1 MKIDDAIIDKVLNK
15 EASVEEAGLVAEW
28 FATEE
33 GSEYLSGRLE
43 SESARLT
50 EERAREW
57 LDHPVPEERMRERFI
72 GQIKPEKKIVSYHR
86 GLIAAAVLIPFLF
99 LSISLWFLA
108 DREPESFLPQNMLN

>member
-1 MKIDDAIIDKVLNK
+1 MKIDDAIIDKVLNN

-57 LDHPVPEERMRERFI
+57 LDHPVPEERMREPFT
-72 GQIKPEKKIVSYHR
+72 GKLKPEKKIVSYVPGR
-86 GLIAAAVLIPFLF
+86 LRAGP
-99 LSISLWFLA
+99 
-108 DREPESFLPQNMLN
+108 

>member
-1 MKIDDAIIDKVLNK
+1 MKIDDAIIDKVLNN

-57 LDHPVPEERMRERFI
+57 LDHPGAGRTDA
-72 GQIKPEKKIVSYHR
+72 GTLHR
-86 GLIAAAVLIPFLF
+86 A
-99 LSISLWFLA
+99 
-108 DREPESFLPQNMLN
+108 NKT

>member
-50 EERAREW
+50 EERALGMVRPSGAGRTDAGT
-57 LDHPVPEERMRERFI
+57 L
-72 GQIKPEKKIVSYHR
+72 HR
-86 GLIAAAVLIPFLF
+86 A
-99 LSISLWFLA
+99 
-108 DREPESFLPQNMLN
+108 NKT

>member
-1 MKIDDAIIDKVLNK
+1 MKIDDAIIDKVLNN

-50 EERAREW
+50 EERARMVRPSGAGRTDAGT
-57 LDHPVPEERMRERFI
+57 L
-72 GQIKPEKKIVSYHR
+72 HR
-86 GLIAAAVLIPFLF
+86 A
-99 LSISLWFLA
+99 
-108 DREPESFLPQNMLN
+108 NKT

>member
-1 MKIDDAIIDKVLNK
+1 MKIDDAIIDKVLNN

-72 GQIKPEKKIVSYHR
+72 GQIKPEKKNS
-86 GLIAAAVLIPFLF
+86 F
-99 LSISLWFLA
+99 LSSRTDSGSGI
-108 DREPESFLPQNMLN
+108 DSFFIP

>member
-1 MKIDDAIIDKVLNK
+1 MKIDDAIIDKVLNN

-72 GQIKPEKKIVSYHR
+72 GQIKPEKKIVSYRR
-86 GLIAAAVLIPFLF
+86 GLIAAAVLIFYSLVYLF
-99 LSISLWFLA
+99 GFWLT
-108 DREPESFLPQNMLN
+108 EPESFLPQNMLN